1 MSNDF
6 VLKKFSI
13 NKLRIKASKDEL
25 IEKGRERAKLI
36 PIEKLCEFKGVRRD
50 LVQMIKKQESTMI
63 PELMAMRHQRMM
75 SNAFSFLRGTAEVM
89 ETDLRQGNQSQIPVM
104 ICGDAHLNNFGFFAS
119 PERQLLFGLN
129 DFDETRIGN
138 WESDLKRLMV
148 SIQLSGE
155 INGYSQKEIDAVL
168 IRSAKKYEKGIKY
181 SSDLKILDRYYLSYN
196 ITDLLKQA
204 QNDEQ
209 MTTLLNKIANRAP
222 KHNSDKVVQK
232 FTTEENGKLVF
243 KENPPRARRIS
254 EKTYKD
260 LLEAF
265 DQYRQNVSPDIQAVL
280 SNFKVSDIIR
290 YSVGVGSFGTRCYLV
305 LLTGKD
311 NSHLVLQ
318 IKEAMPAKYDLL
330 NLSVEEAKKQG
341 FEEGQRVITGQRILQ
356 TFYDPFL
363 GYTRTN
369 DRSYYVRQ
377 FRDMKDAI
385 DVTKLDLT
393 NFCAYSELCCYIL
406 AVAHYQ
412 SPTAPMIYGYLDN
425 TKKFSK
431 NITTWTKLYSQQ
443 VHKDYDLF
451 EKYLR
456 GEE

>member
-13 NKLRIKASKDEL
+13 QKLRIKASKDEL

-181 SSDLKILDRYYLSYN
+181 SNDLKILDRYYLSYN

-280 SNFKVSDIIR
+280 SN
-290 YSVGVGSFGTRCYLV
+290 
-305 LLTGKD
+305 
-311 NSHLVLQ
+311 
-318 IKEAMPAKYDLL
+318 
-330 NLSVEEAKKQG
+330 
-341 FEEGQRVITGQRILQ
+341 
-356 TFYDPFL
+356 
-363 GYTRTN
+363 
-369 DRSYYVRQ
+369 
-377 FRDMKDAI
+377 
-385 DVTKLDLT
+385 
-393 NFCAYSELCCYIL
+393 
-406 AVAHYQ
+406 
-412 SPTAPMIYGYLDN
+412 
-425 TKKFSK
+425 
-431 NITTWTKLYSQQ
+431 
-443 VHKDYDLF
+443 
-451 EKYLR
+451 
-456 GEE
+456 